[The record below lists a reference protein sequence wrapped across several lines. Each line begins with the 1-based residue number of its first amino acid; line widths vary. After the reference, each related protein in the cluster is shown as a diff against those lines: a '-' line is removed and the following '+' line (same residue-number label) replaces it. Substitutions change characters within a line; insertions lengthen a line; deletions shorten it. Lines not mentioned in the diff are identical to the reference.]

1 MRKHDYKE
9 SIRAKKTIKLLPPPR
24 LPPFPG
30 HLEPPS
36 PHSLRQVARDIL
48 VAHIVHRKAPIRD
61 CPAMRDKCLPDIPPA
76 YPASGNK
83 ALITITLAADAVNFS
98 TRHCRRQ
105 FRCGATPASPGFA
118 RTVFAGLPN
127 LRRINAVQPQ
137 PRITHLQRIAI
148 NRTRLALQ
156 QDGIDALGRDRRG
169 SQAQN
174 QQRESECSVWFTQF
188 RTPDP
193 VHNESQYRPQQLPGA
208 YWPGGRD
215 AFAMRRTT
223 RNHRA

>member
-1 MRKHDYKE
+1 MQGL
-9 SIRAKKTIKLLPPPR
+9 LLPPPR

-30 HLEPPS
+30 HFEATC
-36 PHSLRQVARDIL
+36 PHPLRQVAREIL

-61 CPAMRDKCLPDIPPA
+61 SPAMRDKGLSNIA
-76 YPASGNK
+76 ALRVAGRHK
-83 ALITITLAADAVNFS
+83 ALVAITLTADAVNFS
-98 TRHCRRQ
+98 SCYCRRQ
-105 FRCGATPASPGFA
+105 FGCGATPASPGFA

-156 QDGIDALGRDRRG
+156 QDGIDALGFSRC
-169 SQAQN
+169 
-174 QQRESECSVWFTQF
+174 CSNANSKQGNSKHRVWSSHF
-188 RTPDP
+188 RASDP
-193 VHNESQYRPQQLPGA
+193 AHNESQYKPQRLPEA